1 MLLPSELTPGL
12 LHDMDDKEL
21 LAHDEHFTSIMNSV
35 EAKLSAVTELQAQ
48 FDAYTS
54 CNARTYL
61 ADQEDSNT
69 RQLTIWTRAAQL
81 TATEIKRRDQEA
93 HHDAHR
99 THILLQ
105 AANYLETETM
115 FDAALTCRVLAGDA
129 EATAGAGL

>member
-1 MLLPSELTPGL
+1 MLLPSELTAGL
-12 LHDMDDKEL
+12 LRDMDDKEL
-21 LAHDEHFTSIMNSV
+21 LAHDNHFTEVMNCQ
-35 EAKLSAVTELQAQ
+35 EAELSAITELQAQ

-54 CNARTYL
+54 SNARAYL
-61 ADQEDSNT
+61 AKEEKAAT
-69 RQLTIWTRAAQL
+69 RQLTNWTRAAQL

-105 AANYLETETM
+105 AANYLEAETM